1 MVFESIFHCTYP
13 VSSGHIIFKT
23 HPTLPELEASRCDV
37 VRCKDDEQK
46 VDNYSH
52 KSVAHI
58 VFECWSGEELK
69 PFTNIRFKNMNQ
81 YDASYDNLEI
91 LILHCPIRIAKE
103 KKFMQN
109 TVNQML
115 IREELFGHK
124 RDMTQYFNELG
135 IHQKYIRQWEKVSPQ
150 CRAKQYNNA
159 MV

>member
-1 MVFESIFHCTYP
+1 
-13 VSSGHIIFKT
+13 
-23 HPTLPELEASRCDV
+23 
-37 VRCKDDEQK
+37 
-46 VDNYSH
+46 
-52 KSVAHI
+52 
-58 VFECWSGEELK
+58 
-69 PFTNIRFKNMNQ
+69 MNQ

>member
-1 MVFESIFHCTYP
+1 
-13 VSSGHIIFKT
+13 
-23 HPTLPELEASRCDV
+23 
-37 VRCKDDEQK
+37 
-46 VDNYSH
+46 
-52 KSVAHI
+52 
-58 VFECWSGEELK
+58 
-69 PFTNIRFKNMNQ
+69 
-81 YDASYDNLEI
+81 
-91 LILHCPIRIAKE
+91 
-103 KKFMQN
+103 MQN